1 MHEFIRNSFFNGT
14 GTMDNPLV
22 TVSGPSNVNVT
33 ARFTAGGSRTYTLV
47 LDLMDD
53 ENALEDVES
62 LILRLENPSDD
73 RSMIGGVST
82 VMITDEDGWVDRYI
96 LDSRFS
102 PRVCFSFQLLPFPF
116 QAW

>member
-1 MHEFIRNSFFNGT
+1 MLEFIINCFLYGS

-33 ARFTAGGSRTYTLV
+33 AGFTVGGSRTYTLV

-62 LILRLENPSDD
+62 LTLHLENPSDA
-73 RSMIGGVST
+73 RSMFGSEST
-82 VMITDEDGWVDRYI
+82 VMITDEDG
-96 LDSRFS
+96 
-102 PRVCFSFQLLPFPF
+102 
-116 QAW
+116 